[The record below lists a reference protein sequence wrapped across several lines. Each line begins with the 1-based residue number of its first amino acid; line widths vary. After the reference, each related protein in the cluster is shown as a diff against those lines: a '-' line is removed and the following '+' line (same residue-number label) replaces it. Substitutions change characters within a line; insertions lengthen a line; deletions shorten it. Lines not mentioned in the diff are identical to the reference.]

1 MVELEADDAL
11 ASAAASAAA
20 DRRVGQ
26 VVICTPDK
34 DLAQCVR
41 ADRVV
46 QLDRRSGVLNDE
58 AAVVEK
64 FGVSPTSIPD
74 WLALVGDSADG
85 FPGLPGW
92 GKRSAALVLSEFG
105 HLGAIPDAA
114 RHWPAALRNSVR
126 SADKLAVVLAEGRE
140 PRRALPRARH
150 AAPRRDDPPRRGG
163 APLGGAAGRVRL
175 LGRAPQEPRPA
186 AAGEQARP
194 VAVPRRPPRRPGAS
208 PSRGVWSLP
217 FSRGRELARQW
228 AQRRRAVR
236 NRRFRRAA
244 ERGPGRLGPPLV
256 RRAPLARGARGGG
269 GDRPANP
276 PP

>member
-1 MVELEADDAL
+1 MGPLGGGRRRRSVPVLALLSEGVTHLGVATDHVIESFRNELWPGYKDGSGVDAEITAQFGPLEEALDALGVVVWPMVELEADDAL

-41 ADRVV
+41 ARRVV
-46 QLDRRSGVLNDE
+46 QLDRRSGVLSDE

-64 FGVSPTSIPD
+64 FGVPPTSIPD

-126 SADKLAVVLAEGRE
+126 SADKLALVLAEGRE
-140 PRRALPRARH
+140 LAERVLELATLRLDETILPDVEGGPAR
-150 AAPRRDDPPRRGG
+150 
-163 APLGGAAGRVRL
+163 GAAGRVALRS
-175 LGRAPQEPRPA
+175 APAEPRT
-186 AAGEQARP
+186 QRC
-194 VAVPRRPPRRPGAS
+194 RRSG
-208 PSRGVWSLP
+208 
-217 FSRGRELARQW
+217 LA
-228 AQRRRAVR
+228 
-236 NRRFRRAA
+236 
-244 ERGPGRLGPPLV
+244 L
-256 RRAPLARGARGGG
+256 
-269 GDRPANP
+269 
-276 PP
+276 